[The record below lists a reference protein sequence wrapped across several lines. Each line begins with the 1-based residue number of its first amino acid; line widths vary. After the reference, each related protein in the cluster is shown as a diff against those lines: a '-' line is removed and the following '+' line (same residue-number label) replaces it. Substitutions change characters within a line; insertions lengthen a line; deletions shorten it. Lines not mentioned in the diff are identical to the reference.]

1 MLFSGSI
8 SYNEITF
15 QRGLLDMLKEII
27 ESGRLLKGDGVMA
40 DKFFLI
46 RSEIENLGLELVIPP
61 FA

>member
-1 MLFSGSI
+1 
-8 SYNEITF
+8 
-15 QRGLLDMLKEII
+15 MLKEII